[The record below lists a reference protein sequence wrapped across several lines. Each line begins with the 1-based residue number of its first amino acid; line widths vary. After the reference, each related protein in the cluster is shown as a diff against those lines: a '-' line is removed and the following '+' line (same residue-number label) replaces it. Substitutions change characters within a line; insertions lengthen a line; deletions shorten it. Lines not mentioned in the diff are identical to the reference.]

1 VAAGVSTMNMSSNE
15 LQMAV
20 LKACRGIGLPVAQA
34 QDVAAAIA
42 ISPWALKQLLFHLA
56 RPTTPARFEFSAGV
70 DVKNACILRDF
81 STCADAARLGVSPVV
96 LRELSLCDVIEAMA
110 LYRGVSAKVYA
121 GGVLLTAEERPVPV
135 PAPSRCD
142 VDTMDWQVLGKYA
155 ALTYVPESDAS
166 RLAGAGAE
174 LSDND

>member
-1 VAAGVSTMNMSSNE
+1 MNMSSNE

-42 ISPWALKQLLFHLA
+42 ISPWALKQLLSHLA
-56 RPTTPARFEFSAGV
+56 QPTTPARFEFSAGV
-70 DVKNACILRDF
+70 DAQNACILRDF

-110 LYRGVSAKVYA
+110 LYRGVSATVHA

-135 PAPSRCD
+135 PSRCD
-142 VDTMDWQVLGKYA
+142 VDPMDWQVLGKYA
-155 ALTYVPESDAS
+155 ALTYVPETDAS
-166 RLAGAGAE
+166 RLAGAGAG
-174 LSDND
+174 LTDND